1 VIVAHLDL
9 DAFYA
14 AVEELENPELRTQPL
29 VVGGDPRGR
38 GVVATANY
46 VARRFGIHSA
56 MSCAEALRRCP
67 QAVFVRPRH
76 SLYREYSR
84 SVWDTVRGVVPTV
97 EQTGLDEGY
106 LDVGEVADD
115 FLAARVVA
123 EAVRTAVRAGTSLTC
138 SLGVAPCK
146 VVAKVASDARKPGG
160 LVVVPSGR
168 EAAFLAPLAVRRLP
182 GVGPKAEERLRS
194 AEIETI
200 GDLAALTDD
209 DLRRLL
215 PGSVGTMLRDRARG
229 IDPRELE
236 LDTERISI
244 SVENTFERDIS
255 DRERLHDEL
264 RGMAAEVAG
273 ALQRSGQVARTVTT
287 KLRYA
292 DFSIRS
298 RSTSLASGI
307 DEPHTIADLA
317 CRLLDR
323 GLRDRPGALTRR
335 RRRLRPRRL
344 PPALARSGLRS
355 SYLTTTA
362 RARARATRSGG
373 SCRSESSAGRRR
385 TRSGADTRTG
395 TGGCGRSRRSRGRA
409 RRSARDRRR
418 GR

>member
-1 VIVAHLDL
+1 MIVAHLDL

-76 SLYREYSR
+76 TLYREYSR
-84 SVWDTVRGVVPTV
+84 SVWETVRGVVPTV
-97 EQTGLDEGY
+97 EQTGMDEGY
-106 LDVGEVADD
+106 LDVGEVATD

-168 EAAFLAPLAVRRLP
+168 EAEFLAPLAVRRLP
-182 GVGPKAEERLRS
+182 GVGPKAEERLGS
-194 AEIETI
+194 AGIETI
-200 GDLAALTDD
+200 GDLAVLTED

-244 SVENTFERDIS
+244 SVENTFERDIA

-298 RSTSLASGI
+298 RSTSLATGI
-307 DEPHTIADLA
+307 DEPDTIADLA

-323 GLRDRPGALTRR
+323 GLRDRPGAL
-335 RRRLRPRRL
+335 RLVGVGV
-344 PPALARSGLRS
+344 SGLVDFRQLS
-355 SYLTTTA
+355 LEA
-362 RARARATRSGG
+362 V
-373 SCRSESSAGRRR
+373 
-385 TRSGADTRTG
+385 
-395 TGGCGRSRRSRGRA
+395 
-409 RRSARDRRR
+409 
-418 GR
+418 

>member
-1 VIVAHLDL
+1 MIVAHLDL

-14 AVEELENPELRTQPL
+14 AVEELEDPELRTQPL

-76 SLYREYSR
+76 TLYREYSR
-84 SVWDTVRGVVPTV
+84 SVWETVRGVVPTV
-97 EQTGLDEGY
+97 EQTGMDEGY
-106 LDVGEVADD
+106 LDVGEVATD

-168 EAAFLAPLAVRRLP
+168 EAEFLAPLAVRRLP
-182 GVGPKAEERLRS
+182 GVGPKAEERLGS
-194 AEIETI
+194 AGIETI
-200 GDLAALTDD
+200 GDLAVLTED

-244 SVENTFERDIS
+244 SVENTFARDIA

-298 RSTSLASGI
+298 RSTSLATGI
-307 DEPHTIADLA
+307 DEPDAIADLA

-323 GLRDRPGALTRR
+323 GLRDRPGAL
-335 RRRLRPRRL
+335 RLVGVGV
-344 PPALARSGLRS
+344 SGLVDFRQLS
-355 SYLTTTA
+355 LEA
-362 RARARATRSGG
+362 V
-373 SCRSESSAGRRR
+373 
-385 TRSGADTRTG
+385 
-395 TGGCGRSRRSRGRA
+395 
-409 RRSARDRRR
+409 
-418 GR
+418 

>member
-1 VIVAHLDL
+1 MIVAHLDL

-14 AVEELENPELRTQPL
+14 AVEELENPALRTQPL

-84 SVWDTVRGVVPTV
+84 SVWETVRGVVPTV
-97 EQTGLDEGY
+97 EQTGMDEGY

-182 GVGPKAEERLRS
+182 GVGPKAEERLRN
-194 AEIETI
+194 AEIESI

-307 DEPHTIADLA
+307 DESDTIADLA

-323 GLRDRPGALTRR
+323 GLRDRPGAL
-335 RRRLRPRRL
+335 RLVGVGV
-344 PPALARSGLRS
+344 SGL
-355 SYLTTTA
+355 
-362 RARARATRSGG
+362 
-373 SCRSESSAGRRR
+373 
-385 TRSGADTRTG
+385 ADFRQL
-395 TGGCGRSRRSRGRA
+395 SLEA
-409 RRSARDRRR
+409 V
-418 GR
+418 